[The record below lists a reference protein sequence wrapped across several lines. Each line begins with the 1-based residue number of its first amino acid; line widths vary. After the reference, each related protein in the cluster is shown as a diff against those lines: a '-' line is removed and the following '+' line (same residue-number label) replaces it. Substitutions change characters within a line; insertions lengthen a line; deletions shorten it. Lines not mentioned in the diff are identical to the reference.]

1 MNNTQGQAP
10 ADITGA
16 GKEFAVSEPLV
27 SNPD

>member
-1 MNNTQGQAP
+1 MNKAQGQAP

-16 GKEFAVSEPLV
+16 GKKFAVSESLV